1 MLKKALVINILVFAA
16 YVLLIAFNSASADK
30 GFNIAIGM
38 GMCVVAQVGLN
49 GAAGIFSLVLGK
61 GELGRALL
69 ISAGILMPVG
79 FVTWLILLSI
89 FG

>member
-1 MLKKALVINILVFAA
+1 MLKIIGVNLLVLVTYVSIIL
-16 YVLLIAFNSASADK
+16 LNSAAKDK
-30 GFNIAIGM
+30 GFNIAIGIGVCM
-38 GMCVVAQVGLN
+38 FIHVALNAIVG
-49 GAAGIFSLVLGK
+49 IVFLVINK
-61 GELGRALL
+61 RDVGRALL